1 MAERKI
7 NLDDRKYDALKRIF
21 AEQGRDIDEEIVAQ
35 IEAMYEDLVPKAER
49 DRIEHDTEP
58 IYPQG
63 SFAIYS
69 FKDQGETIYFTSS
82 DVMTLYE
89 SARLYRELEANDERS
104 LTLDSIAYRYFGED
118 RTEII
123 SENLFSVLTKAMAN
137 DERITAAIEYNLD
150 SECVKV
156 HGRDGV
162 TIKHFTLD
170 TLMDFLEAA
179 ELALVRNEAERGKT
193 FERFLEGKEY
203 LTELTTSK
211 DYLIARLI
219 VCEAASKVVNE
230 DMDYMDGGYVDPL
243 SDSLHNERKGLLS
256 AIGQGASRDI
266 EIVSPH
272 LKELIGEYTDK
283 LWSKGFPEHYGWD
296 KRSVTN
302 AIVNAIQP
310 QEVRELAGSA
320 TLDDSDEDIG
330 ITM

>member
-35 IEAMYEDLVPKAER
+35 LEAMYEDLVPKSER
-49 DRIEHDTEP
+49 DRIEHNTEP

-69 FKDQGETIYFTSS
+69 FKDQGEIIYFTSS

-89 SARLYRELEANDERS
+89 SAKLYREIEANDERS

-123 SENLFSVLTKAMAN
+123 SETLFSVLSKAMAN
-137 DERITAAIEYNLD
+137 DECITAVIEYNLD

-156 HGRDGV
+156 HERDGV
-162 TIKHFTLD
+162 TVKHYTLD
-170 TLMDFLEAA
+170 TLMDFLETA

-193 FERFLEGKEY
+193 LERFLEGKEY

-219 VCEAASKVVNE
+219 VCEAAGKVINE
-230 DMDYMDGGYVDPL
+230 DMDYMDGGYVDSL
-243 SDSLHNERKGLLS
+243 SDSLHNERKDLLS
-256 AIGQGASRDI
+256 SIGQGARRDA
-266 EIVSPH
+266 ETVSPH
-272 LKELIGEYTDK
+272 LKALIGEYTDK
-283 LWSKGFPEHYGWD
+283 LWAMGFPEHYGWD
-296 KRSVTN
+296 KSSVTN

-310 QEVRELAGSA
+310 QEIREFAETV
-320 TLDDSDEDIG
+320 TLDDTDEDIG

>member
-21 AEQGRDIDEEIVAQ
+21 AEQGRDIDEEIAAK
-35 IEAMYEDLVPKAER
+35 IEDMYEDLVPKAER

-63 SFAIYS
+63 SFAIFG

-82 DVMTLYE
+82 DVMTLYA
-89 SARLYRELEANDERS
+89 SAKLYRELEANDECS
-104 LTLDSIAYRYFGED
+104 LTLDSFAYRYFGEEH
-118 RTEII
+118 TEII

-137 DERITAAIEYNLD
+137 DERITAAIEYNFD

-156 HGRDGV
+156 HERDGV
-162 TIKHFTLD
+162 TVKHYTLD

-179 ELALVRNEAERGKT
+179 ELALVRNESERGKT
-193 FERFLEGKEY
+193 LERFLEGKEY

-272 LKELIGEYTDK
+272 LKELIGEYTDR
-283 LWSKGFPEHYGWD
+283 LWAKGFSEHYGWD
-296 KRSVTN
+296 KSSVTN

-310 QEVRELAGSA
+310 QEIREFAGTV
-320 TLDDSDEDIG
+320 TLDDTDEDIG

>member
-49 DRIEHDTEP
+49 DRIEHDTET

-137 DERITAAIEYNLD
+137 DERIIAAIEYNLD

-296 KRSVTN
+296 KSSVTN

-310 QEVRELAGSA
+310 QEIREFAETV
-320 TLDDSDEDIG
+320 TLDDTDEDIG